1 MVKQLSPR
9 GATYRLRVLRMLWV
23 GRRGAVAMRRAL
35 LVIILG

>member
-9 GATYRLRVLRMLWV
+9 GATYRLRMLWV